1 MIHHLSPKMTE
12 VKSIHTQNITQRT
25 LKAVAHTYRPLSMA
39 IALMGLSSIAT
50 AQEFSQT
57 VFFGDS
63 LTDTGRLVQIGKNS
77 LASSVFNQA
86 QPSFTTN
93 TDPVWSSILA
103 KSYGHTADAN
113 DGTTLTGTNYAV
125 GGARTKEDVV
135 KNAPVPFFTIP
146 LFTIPSAQTQIN
158 RYLTLNNHQADPKAL
173 YTVWTGANDLF
184 EAAKAPTQLQ
194 AAEIITTAA
203 NDQANL
209 VGQLGQAGAKHILVP
224 SLPDVGV
231 TPEYAQDP
239 TKSATASLSAHI
251 YNQTLYQSLNN
262 QTTNVIAANTFA
274 LLKEAVSNPAGF
286 GFSNVTE
293 PACQN
298 LDANLSSLACKPS
311 DWQQTAANANETY
324 AFADKI
330 HPSGRTHRI
339 LAQYYRSIIDSPTQM
354 GQLPQHLIKHGQQSQ
369 QQLVRRLDSLNNHQQ
384 SLWID
389 GSISNHA
396 LDTRNKIDRPTIK
409 LGLDIARPNQHTGA
423 YLTYQQQDY
432 HLSDSITA
440 DVKQTGIGLYH
451 RHDFDHLRISAN
463 LGVDH
468 LSTQSLRQIMWDG
481 ENRNHQAHATGK
493 RRYASVQGSYGF
505 TQNNVTYR
513 PYVGIHAQDIKQNR
527 FFENQPNLS
536 TALSFKL
543 PDHQSLQADIGVN
556 IDYAM
561 NDKLNLLAGLGYQ
574 HEFKDNNKTVETA
587 VLSNRD
593 YHRSFVTTV
602 PFDKKHTTHAHLG
615 ATLALGNNTHLNAG
629 IQANHQDHDTKVGGF
644 VGAQMAF

>member
-1 MIHHLSPKMTE
+1 MIHYLSPKMTDA
-12 VKSIHTQNITQRT
+12 KSVHTQNIAQRT

-39 IALMGLSSIAT
+39 IALMGLSSFAT

-63 LTDTGRLVQIGKNS
+63 LTDTGRLAQIGKNS
-77 LASSVFNQA
+77 LAASVFNQA

-93 TDPVWSSILA
+93 TDPVWSSVLA

-194 AAEIITTAA
+194 AVEIITTAA

-339 LAQYYRSIIDSPTQM
+339 LAQYYRSLIDSPVQM
-354 GQLPQHLIKHGQQSQ
+354 GQLPKLIIQQGNQ
-369 QQLVRRLDSLNNHQQ
+369 NTQQLSRRLNGLSSDQ
-384 SLWID
+384 SSVWID
-389 GSISNHA
+389 GAISNHQ
-396 LDTRNKIDRPTIK
+396 LDEQNKSDQPNIM
-409 LGLDIARPNQHTGA
+409 LGFDIANQNRHSGA
-423 YLTYQQQDY
+423 YLTYQKQD
-432 HLSDSITA
+432 HTLSDTINT
-440 DVKQTGIGLYH
+440 DVKQVGVGLYH
-451 RHDFDHLRISAN
+451 RHDLDRLRITGNIGLDRLS
-463 LGVDH
+463 VD
-468 LSTQSLRQIMWDG
+468 SDRRIAWDG
-481 ENRNHQAHATGK
+481 ESRNHQAQATGK
-493 RRYASVQGSYGF
+493 RIYAGLQGSYDF
-505 TQNNVTYR
+505 TQGNVTYR
-513 PYVGIHAQDIKQNR
+513 PYLGIRAQEVKLNTLI
-527 FFENQPNLS
+527 ENQPTLS
-536 TALSFKL
+536 TALSYEL
-543 PDHQSLQADIGVN
+543 PKQQSLQGDIGITV
-556 IDYAM
+556 DYAM
-561 NDKLNLLAGLGYQ
+561 NDKVSVLAGLGYQ
-574 HEFKDNNKTVETA
+574 HEFKDGDKTVHSTI
-587 VLSNRD
+587 LSNRS
-593 YHRSFVTTV
+593 YHHSYAMPVSF
-602 PFDKKHTTHAHLG
+602 DQQNSTHAHLG
-615 ATLALGNNTHLNAG
+615 ATIKLGKTNLTTGINAT
-629 IQANHQDHDTKVGGF
+629 HQDGDTNIGGF